1 MEKIQIKEINKLKNK
16 KSSNLP
22 KKNKITKEK
31 TTSKIAKESKKT
43 MCESKKILKS
53 INININKTQKENI
66 SSKKYSMDNKDTTL
80 NANVNKNIITNN
92 ITNST
97 EIILDKKKA
106 IKSDIN
112 NKKIN
117 LKSKCQKNSEEKN
130 EKNTNNKEII
140 FNPFLIEIKG
150 NIHKKISLSLNNK
163 DRKNKKKEENK
174 NIKTDNNNNSNN
186 NNINKIGKDNETQ
199 NIDKNNNFN
208 TMDFSF
214 DNKLLNTLENKEK
227 KNIYKNRFLNKINK
241 VNNNNSKERNSEGSF
256 GSIIHQKKLKLFSLY
271 NEQNNHYTINIKD
284 SALASISSK
293 NIIRDFKN
301 KQNKEDFTKAPKR
314 KTYVSDRKY
323 NTIEKKISHKKIKNF
338 NNINT
343 KTYKRNNDNKET
355 IKLEAK
361 INKNREIIFNSQRKI
376 LIEEE
381 QKEKEEKT
389 SNFNLIFPIMKKN
402 TKNNKEK
409 NNEEINRSNYNNN
422 NKNPKKN
429 NTNNNQNI
437 SIKKS
442 ITKNSFHKINNNL
455 GCKTLNRQ
463 KKNKLCNSNS
473 NLSKKKFQQGVDNKS
488 DLRDKEKTISF
499 KKNLSPTKIDVN
511 LNLYKSN
518 VINNDILSEKYVL
531 LSSERYSSLNKE
543 LSNISMLKDNN
554 INNNN
559 IINKNNNNENII
571 SIENLFLKDDIKNNF
586 NKSPKDKKEN
596 IDKFLR
602 VKTEISENQKRNK
615 NKNKLNEENINIKK
629 DKHYDLDI
637 KKDKTIKNRKLN
649 KEEIILPQT
658 TLDNETFKK
667 STTKKLIKN
676 NQYRALLTEMTT
688 INLNN
693 NKNEN
698 NIEKEEEPKIKKKY
712 KFIERRRGSLNNEP
726 YRKLTESSENYYDL
740 YKKTFNND
748 IYNNTLEQ
756 KFSFRPKSKNKNFYY
771 KFDYNIKNKD
781 IEDENDKKL
790 NTKGSTIS
798 FNTKQKQMFDD
809 INIDELNN
817 SLHKNVLSNSL
828 DEKKKIYNNDHN
840 YNNDNDND
848 KENEKDSDNEDE
860 HNNNNVNDK
869 ENEKD
874 SDNEDEHNNNK
885 NFILDLNHYIP
896 IDENELINTISRPLF
911 PNENNS
917 NTFKNKKQKN
927 LYK

>member
-1 MEKIQIKEINKLKNK
+1 MEKTQSKEINKLKNK
-16 KSSNLP
+16 KISNLP

-31 TTSKIAKESKKT
+31 TTSKIAKEPKKT

-53 INININKTQKENI
+53 INININKTQKINI

-80 NANVNKNIITNN
+80 NTNVNANTNTNN

-97 EIILDKKKA
+97 EILLDKKKA

-130 EKNTNNKEII
+130 EKNINNKEIT

-163 DRKNKKKEENK
+163 DKQNKKKEENK
-174 NIKTDNNNNSNN
+174 NIKIDGGNN
-186 NNINKIGKDNETQ
+186 NKIGKDNETQ
-199 NIDKNNNFN
+199 NNDKNNNFN

-227 KNIYKNRFLNKINK
+227 NNIYKNRFLKKINKIN
-241 VNNNNSKERNSEGSF
+241 NNNNSKERNSEGSF

-271 NEQNNHYTINIKD
+271 NDQNNHYTFNIKD

-301 KQNKEDFTKAPKR
+301 KQNKEDFTKTSKR
-314 KTYVSDRKY
+314 KTYVSDRKH
-323 NTIEKKISHKKIKNF
+323 NTIEKKISHKKIKKF
-338 NNINT
+338 NNIDT
-343 KTYKRNNDNKET
+343 KTYKRNNDNKE
-355 IKLEAK
+355 IVKLEAK

-376 LIEEE
+376 LKEEEE
-381 QKEKEEKT
+381 QKEKDEKI
-389 SNFNLIFPIMKKN
+389 SNFNLLFPIMKKN

-422 NKNPKKN
+422 NNKNPKKN
-429 NTNNNQNI
+429 NNNNNQNI

-455 GCKTLNRQ
+455 GYKTLNRP

-473 NLSKKKFQQGVDNKS
+473 NLSKKKFQQRVDNKS

-499 KKNLSPTKIDVN
+499 KKNLSPTKIDIN

-518 VINNDILSEKYVL
+518 VINNDILSEKFVL

-543 LSNISMLKDNN
+543 LSNITMLKDNN

-559 IINKNNNNENII
+559 NVNKNNNNDNII
-571 SIENLFLKDDIKNNF
+571 SIENLFLKDDIKNNV
-586 NKSPKDKKEN
+586 NKSPKSKKDN

-602 VKTEISENQKRNK
+602 VKTEISESQKRNK
-615 NKNKLNEENINIKK
+615 NKNKLNEETTNIKK

-649 KEEIILPQT
+649 NEEIIIPQS

-676 NQYRALLTEMTT
+676 NQYRALLTEITT

-693 NKNEN
+693 NKKEN
-698 NIEKEEEPKIKKKY
+698 NIEKEEEPKNKKKF
-712 KFIERRRGSLNNEP
+712 KFSERRRGSLHNEP

-740 YKKTFNND
+740 YKKTFNNN

-771 KFDYNIKNKD
+771 KYDYNIKNKD

-798 FNTKQKQMFDD
+798 FNTKQKQIFDD
-809 INIDELNN
+809 INIDELNDP
-817 SLHKNVLSNSL
+817 LHKNVLSNSL
-828 DEKKKIYNNDHN
+828 DEKKKIYNND
-840 YNNDNDND
+840 
-848 KENEKDSDNEDE
+848 KENG
-860 HNNNNVNDK
+860 
-869 ENEKD
+869 KD

-896 IDENELINTISRPLF
+896 IDENELINTISKPLF

-917 NTFKNKKQKN
+917 NTFRNKNQKN
-927 LYK
+927 LYI